1 MVSIDSKRQQDLP
14 PSALP
19 VVKKIGEFIQ
29 YWGFKRI
36 HGEIWAQIFLSSVP
50 LDAKSLA
57 ARLRVSKGLMSLAIK
72 DLLHYRVIRPCS
84 KGPKRTIY
92 YEHNPEI
99 MKIIV
104 HVLQNREKVLLDQI
118 SEACQKLQSTEFNT
132 LGNLN
137 PLRARELGDLVESAQ
152 SFLDLMIAEE
162 LAPALSDP
170 RSEPIA
176 KSQSP
181 SPRQG
186 SSKAGN
192 KS

>member
-14 PSALP
+14 NAALP

-50 LDAKSLA
+50 LDATRLA
-57 ARLRVSKGLMSLAIK
+57 ARLKVSKGLMSLAIK
-72 DLLHYRVIRPCS
+72 DLLKYQVIRPCS
-84 KGPKRTIY
+84 KGPKRTVY
-92 YEHNPEI
+92 FEHNPEI

-118 SEACQKLQSTEFNT
+118 SEACQKLQSSGLKSE
-132 LGNLN
+132 GNLN
-137 PLRARELGDLVESAQ
+137 PLRAKELEEMVESAK
-152 SFLDLMIAEE
+152 SFLELMIAEE

-170 RSEPIA
+170 HAETIVKNQKISLEPA
-176 KSQSP
+176 F
-181 SPRQG
+181 
-186 SSKAGN
+186 SKTKGEN
-192 KS
+192 